1 MSKITVVIIRPSTE
15 TSGEDAQ
22 GNPIVGA
29 PARIPVTR
37 RGALPSFAPRST
49 TELFSSSGQRV
60 ITGGSLYLPAGTS
73 VLPTDRFEIDGDA
86 SWQADGEAGA
96 WSNAH
101 TGHGRGVEV
110 AVRRADG
117 WQGAESG

>member
-1 MSKITVVIIRPSTE
+1 T
-15 TSGEDAQ
+15 GEDSQ
-22 GNPIVGA
+22 GNPIVA
-29 PARIPVTR
+29 EPERIPVKR
-37 RGALPSFAPRST
+37 SGALPAFAPRSS

-60 ITGGSLYLPAGTS
+60 ITGGSLYLPTGTS

-86 SWQADGEAGA
+86 SWQVDGEAGA

-101 TGHGRGVEV
+101 TGRGRGVEV

-117 WQGAESG
+117 WRRAESV